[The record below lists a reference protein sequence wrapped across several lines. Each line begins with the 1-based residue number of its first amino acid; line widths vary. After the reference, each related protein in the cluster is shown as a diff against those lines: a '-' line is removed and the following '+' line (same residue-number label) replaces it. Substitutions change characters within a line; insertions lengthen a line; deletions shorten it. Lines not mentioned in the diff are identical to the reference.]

1 MFENRLKFFLTFF
14 TIAFSLIGTRLF
26 YLQVVQ
32 GDRLRRVAEENRT
45 AILFERAPRGMIFD
59 RNGVVLADNKPSF
72 VVLFVPLELKQE
84 DFSNVVER
92 LAKILQMN
100 AEELH
105 QKLFSSFKQQA
116 MLRLLDRASRSIAFA
131 LAEARPNL
139 PGVSV
144 ITEMQRR
151 YPFGTFASHL
161 LGYLGQVTPDEFQ
174 KLREVGYRAD
184 WLVGKV
190 GLEKTYDAILRGQH
204 GGTRIEV
211 DARGHSLKI
220 LDRKDP
226 VSGEHIRTTL
236 DFKIQKAAEDAFQES
251 GKSGAAVALDPRNGE
266 ILAFVSSPAF
276 DPNLFVYTRGEEEAK
291 QTPSEILASPS
302 LPLFNRAAQATYP
315 PGSVF
320 KIVATIAALESKK
333 IKPEE
338 QFTCPG
344 YFWMGSQYGWK
355 KFLCWKK
362 TGHGRL
368 ALPEALIKSCNV
380 YYYQLGLKVGPDP
393 MENFAKQFGL
403 GKPVGIDFS
412 YEKSGLVPGRTMFK
426 SELRQWFEGD
436 TVNMAIGQGT
446 MLVTPLQ
453 AAMLAAAVANRGKVY
468 KPQIVKEVQLYTGE
482 IYARSQ
488 PVLLKEITLSTSTWE
503 FLDETLAQVV
513 ERGTGQPAKISGIRI
528 AGKTGTAQNPQGKD
542 HAWFVAYAP
551 VGNPTIAVSVLVEHG
566 EKGSVSA
573 APVARKMILAALGE
587 TAGQEAG
594 KENKEKVISDALGD

>member
-1 MFENRLKFFLTFF
+1 MFENRLKFFLYLLP
-14 TIAFSLIGTRLF
+14 IAFSLIGARLF
-26 YLQVVQ
+26 YLQVAQ
-32 GDRLRRVAEENRT
+32 GDRLRRIAESNRT
-45 AILFERAPRGMIFD
+45 TILFERAPRGMILD

-72 VVLFVPLELKQE
+72 AVLFIPMELKEE
-84 DFSNVVER
+84 DFQNVVER
-92 LAKILQMN
+92 LAKILQVN
-100 AEELH
+100 TSELH
-105 QKLFSSFKQQA
+105 QKLFSTFKQQA
-116 MLRLLDRASRSIAFA
+116 MMRLLDRASRSIAFA

-139 PGVSV
+139 PGISV

-151 YPFGTFASHL
+151 YPLGTFASHL
-161 LGYLGQVTPDEFQ
+161 LGYLGQVSEDEFQ

-220 LDRKDP
+220 LDRKPP

-236 DFKIQKAAEDAFQES
+236 DFRIQQAAEEAFRDS
-251 GKSGAAVALDPRNGE
+251 GKSGAAVAVDPRNGE
-266 ILAFVSSPAF
+266 ILAFVSSPSF
-276 DPNLFVYTRGEEEAK
+276 DPNLFLYTRGEEGPEG
-291 QTPSEILASPS
+291 TPNEILSHPA
-302 LPLFNRAAQATYP
+302 LPLFNRATQATYP

-320 KIVATIAALESKK
+320 KIVATMAALESKNF
-333 IKPEE
+333 KPEN

-344 YFWMGSQYGWK
+344 YFWLGSQFGGK

-368 ALPEALIKSCNV
+368 NLQQALVQSCNV
-380 YYYQLGLKVGPDP
+380 YYYQLGLKIGPDP
-393 MENFAKQFGL
+393 MENFAKQLGL
-403 GKPVGIDFS
+403 GKPVGIDFA

-426 SELRQWFEGD
+426 KETRRWFEGD
-436 TVNMAIGQGT
+436 TLNMAIGQGT
-446 MLVTPLQ
+446 MLVTPVQ
-453 AAMLAAAVANRGKVY
+453 AALLAAAVANHGKVY

-482 IYARSQ
+482 IYARSK
-488 PVLLKEITLSTSTWE
+488 PHLVKEINLSDATWE
-503 FLDETLAQVV
+503 FLDETLTQVV

-528 AGKTGTAQNPQGKD
+528 AGKTGTAQNPHGKD

-551 VGNPTIAVSVLVEHG
+551 VGNPTIALSVLVEHG

-573 APVARKMILAALGE
+573 APIARKMLLAALGE
-587 TAGQEAG
+587 IAAKETG
-594 KENKEKVISDALGD
+594 KDKKEKIANDDLGD